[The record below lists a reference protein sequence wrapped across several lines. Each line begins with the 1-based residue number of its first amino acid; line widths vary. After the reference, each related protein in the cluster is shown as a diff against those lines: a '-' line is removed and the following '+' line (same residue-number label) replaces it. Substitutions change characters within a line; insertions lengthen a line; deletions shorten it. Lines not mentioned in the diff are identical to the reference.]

1 MRIIPVLAVN
11 HPVNHTKVKA
21 KVKAKMK
28 AKMKAKISLRLTPS
42 ALALALALAGLLCAP
57 PPVHA
62 EKHPAP
68 LTAQRLAAAIDTHY
82 NHLHSLQVRF
92 TQTYDGMGMNRVE
105 RGTLLLGKGGRLH
118 AGKMRWTYTRP
129 AGKLFVFD
137 GKFAYFYTPGQSEVQ
152 RVPAKQLNDLRSP
165 LALLL
170 GHADLV
176 KQLDGMAMTAAPN
189 DEQTLSGVP
198 HGLSDRVSELK
209 ITATAKGV
217 IHTLVIEDKDG
228 ARNSFTFSDEKPNV
242 PAPGGAF
249 EFTPPPGTHIVS
261 GMAPI

>member
-1 MRIIPVLAVN
+1 
-11 HPVNHTKVKA
+11 
-21 KVKAKMK
+21 MK
-28 AKMKAKISLRLTPS
+28 RFPLT
-42 ALALALALAGLLCAP
+42 LGLAGLLCGSASA
-57 PPVHA
+57 HA
-62 EKHPAP
+62 QKRSEP
-68 LTAQRLAAAIDTHY
+68 LTPQRLAATIDSHY
-82 NHLHSLQVRF
+82 NHLHSLQVQF
-92 TQTYDGMGMNRVE
+92 TQAYDGMGMNRVE

-118 AGKMRWTYTRP
+118 AGKMRWIYSRP

-137 GKFAYFYTPGQSEVQ
+137 GNFAYFYTPGQSEVQ
-152 RVPAKQLNDLRSP
+152 RVPAKQLDDLRSP

-176 KQLDGMAMTAAPN
+176 KQLDGMIMTPAP
-189 DEQTLSGVP
+189 DGEETLTGVP

-228 ARNSFTFSDEKPNV
+228 ARNSFTFSDEQPNV
-242 PAPGGAF
+242 PAPESAF
-249 EFTPPPGTHIVS
+249 HFTPPPGTHVVS